1 MIPLMHSFIL
11 AASLFT
17 IGLLGA
23 MIRRNFFFLLLSLMV
38 MFNGTVIAL
47 VAADTYWQQPNDQII
62 SIIAISAALAE
73 SIVGLA
79 LLIKLF
85 YRRKTVNIDLLS
97 EMKG

>member
-38 MFNGTVIAL
+38 MFNGAVIAL
-47 VAADTYWQQPNDQII
+47 VAADTYWQQPNDQIL
-62 SIIAISAALAE
+62 SIIAIS
-73 SIVGLA
+73 LA

>member
-38 MFNGTVIAL
+38 MFNGAVIAL
-47 VAADTYWQQPNDQII
+47 VAADTYWQQSNDQII